1 LTRIKICGF
10 TSVQPALTAARAG
23 VEFIGLVFAPS
34 KRQIGRDEALQIAEA
49 VHGVGLDTEVVGV
62 FVNEE
67 LEIVNQTAE
76 YCRLDRVQLSGDE
89 SWEYCSQ
96 VEKPVIKA
104 IHIPVAESARIAL
117 TEDILNKI
125 ATGHKRMQNKQV
137 LFLLDSKVRN
147 LFGGTGETF
156 NRQLAKEVTARFPV
170 IIAGG
175 LTPENAGDVIKETHP
190 WGVDVSTGVE
200 TGNEKDE
207 ARIVSFIRT
216 VREADRDSGNFD

>member
-1 LTRIKICGF
+1 MTRIKICGF
-10 TSVQPALTAARAG
+10 TNIRPALTAARAG
-23 VEFIGLVFAPS
+23 AEFIGLVFAPS
-34 KRQIGRDEALQIAEA
+34 RRQIGKEEALQIAEA
-49 VHGVGLDTEVVGV
+49 VHGSGSDTEVVGV

-67 LEIVNQTAE
+67 LEVVNQLVE

-89 SWEYCSQ
+89 SWEYCGQ

-104 IHIPVAESARIAL
+104 IHIPVAEAARIAL

-125 ATGHKRMQNKQV
+125 DQGHELMQNKQV

-147 LFGGTGETF
+147 LYGGTGEIF
-156 NRQLAKEVTARFPV
+156 NWQLAKEVAAKFPV
-170 IIAGG
+170 LIAGG
-175 LTPENAGDVIKETHP
+175 LTPENAGDVIRETHP

-207 ARIVSFIRT
+207 ARIISFIRT
-216 VREADRDSGNFD
+216 VREADKVTESF